1 MRGLVSIDQSGAF
14 TPLAAPLASGEV
26 VDVADIESFAALDAF
41 VSRDR
46 VVLRAA
52 SCSDGRVFGL
62 ARQLRRRGF
71 GGALVVE
78 ANLLPDQLPMATSS
92 GVDAIVISGAH
103 ALRCAE
109 PQWRLKAKGERFGYQ
124 RATARNLSSEVG

>member
-1 MRGLVSIDQSGAF
+1 MTFVSVDQSGAF
-14 TPLAAPLASGEV
+14 TPLAVPVACDDV
-26 VDVADIESFAALDAF
+26 VDVADIESFVALDAL
-41 VSRDR
+41 VGRDR
-46 VVLRAA
+46 VILRAA

-71 GGALVVE
+71 GGALYIE
-78 ANLLPDQLPMATSS
+78 ANLLPDQLPMAISS
-92 GVDAIVISGAH
+92 GVDAIVISEAH

-124 RATARNLSSEVG
+124 RATGRNLFRKAG

>member
-1 MRGLVSIDQSGAF
+1 MTSVSVDQSGVF
-14 TPLAAPLASGEV
+14 TPLSAPLAPDDV

-46 VVLRAA
+46 VILRAV

-71 GGALVVE
+71 AGVLLVE

-92 GVDAIVISGAH
+92 GVDVIVISEAH

-109 PQWRLKAKGERFGYQ
+109 PQWRLKAQGERFGYQ
-124 RATARNLSSEVG
+124 RATGRNLFRKAG

>member
-1 MRGLVSIDQSGAF
+1 MTSVSVDQSGAF
-14 TPLAAPLASGEV
+14 TPLALPVACDDV
-26 VDVADIESFAALDAF
+26 VDVADIESFAALDGL
-41 VSRDR
+41 VGRDR
-46 VVLRAA
+46 VILRAA

-71 GGALVVE
+71 DGALLVE

-92 GVDAIVISGAH
+92 GIDAIVISDAH

-109 PQWRLKAKGERFGYQ
+109 PQWRLKAQGERFGYQ
-124 RATARNLSSEVG
+124 RATGRSLFRQAG

>member
-1 MRGLVSIDQSGAF
+1 MTSVSVDQSGAF
-14 TPLAAPLASGEV
+14 TPMTAPLASDDV
-26 VDVADIESFAALDAF
+26 VDVADIESFAALDAL

-52 SCSDGRVFGL
+52 SCSDGRVFGV

-71 GGALVVE
+71 GGALVIE

-92 GVDAIVISGAH
+92 GVDAIVISEAH
-103 ALRCAE
+103 SLRCAE
-109 PQWRLKAKGERFGYQ
+109 PQWRLKVQGERFGYQ
-124 RATARNLSSEVG
+124 RATGRDLSSEVG

>member
-1 MRGLVSIDQSGAF
+1 MTSVSVDQSGVF
-14 TPLAAPLASGEV
+14 RPLAAPLVCNDV
-26 VDVADIESFAALDAF
+26 VDVADIENFAALDVF

-62 ARQLRRRGF
+62 ARQLRQRGF
-71 GGALVVE
+71 AGALLVE
-78 ANLLPDQLPMATSS
+78 ANLLPDQLPMAISS
-92 GVDAIVISGAH
+92 GVDAIVISEAH

-109 PQWRLKAKGERFGYQ
+109 PQWRLKAQGERFGYQ
-124 RATARNLSSEVG
+124 RATARNLSSDGR

>member
-1 MRGLVSIDQSGAF
+1 MTFVSVDQSGAF
-14 TPLAAPLASGEV
+14 TPVETPFVSDDV
-26 VDVADIESFAALDAF
+26 VDVADIESFGALETL
-41 VSRDR
+41 VGRDR

-71 GGALVVE
+71 GGALLVE

-92 GVDAIVISGAH
+92 GVDAIVISEAH

-109 PQWRLKAKGERFGYQ
+109 PQWRLKAQGERFGYQ
-124 RATARNLSSEVG
+124 HATARSLSSDVK

>member
-1 MRGLVSIDQSGAF
+1 MTSVSVDQSGAF
-14 TPLAAPLASGEV
+14 TPVAAPLASDDV
-26 VDVADIESFAALDAF
+26 VDVVSIESFGALDAL
-41 VSRDR
+41 VGRDR
-46 VVLRAA
+46 IVLRAA

-71 GGALVVE
+71 NGALVVE

-92 GVDAIVISGAH
+92 GIDAIVISENH

-109 PQWRLKAKGERFGYQ
+109 PQWRLKAQGERFGYQ
-124 RATARNLSSEVG
+124 HATARSLSSDVK

>member
-1 MRGLVSIDQSGAF
+1 MTCVSVDQLGVF
-14 TPLAAPLASGEV
+14 TPLAAPLACDDV
-26 VDVADIESFAALDAF
+26 VDVADIENFGALDAF

-46 VVLRAA
+46 VVFRAA

-71 GGALVVE
+71 AGALLIE

-92 GVDAIVISGAH
+92 GVDAIVISEAH
-103 ALRCAE
+103 SLRCAE
-109 PQWRLKAKGERFGYQ
+109 PQWRLKAQGERFGYQ
-124 RATARNLSSEVG
+124 RATGRNLSSEAG

>member
-1 MRGLVSIDQSGAF
+1 MTSVSVDQSGVF
-14 TPLAAPLASGEV
+14 TPLAASLASDDV
-26 VDVADIESFAALDAF
+26 VDVASIENFGALDAF
-41 VSRDR
+41 VGRDR

-71 GGALVVE
+71 GGALLVE

-92 GVDAIVISGAH
+92 GVDAIVITEAH
-103 ALRCAE
+103 ARRCAE
-109 PQWRLKAKGERFGYQ
+109 PQWRLKAQGERFGYQ
-124 RATARNLSSEVG
+124 RASARNLSGEAG

>member
-1 MRGLVSIDQSGAF
+1 MTSVSVDQSGAF
-14 TPLAAPLASGEV
+14 TPLAVPVACDDF
-26 VDVADIESFAALDAF
+26 VDVADIESFEALDAL
-41 VSRDR
+41 VGRDR

-52 SCSDGRVFGL
+52 SCSDGRVFVL

-71 GGALVVE
+71 DGVLLVE

-92 GVDAIVISGAH
+92 GVDAIVISEAH

-109 PQWRLKAKGERFGYQ
+109 PQWRLKAQGERFGYQ
-124 RATARNLSSEVG
+124 RATGRNLSSKEG

>member
-1 MRGLVSIDQSGAF
+1 MTFVSVDQSGAF
-14 TPLAAPLASGEV
+14 TPLAAPLASDDV
-26 VDVADIESFAALDAF
+26 VDVADIDSFAALDPLVA
-41 VSRDR
+41 RDR
-46 VVLRAA
+46 IVLRAE

-71 GGALVVE
+71 DGALVVE

-92 GVDAIVISGAH
+92 GIDAIVISENH

-109 PQWRLKAKGERFGYQ
+109 PQWRLKAQGERFGYQ
-124 RATARNLSSEVG
+124 RATGRSLLPRYL

>member
-1 MRGLVSIDQSGAF
+1 MTFVSVDQSGAF
-14 TPLAAPLASGEV
+14 TPLAAPLASDDV
-26 VDVADIESFAALDAF
+26 VDVADIDSFAALDPLAA
-41 VSRDR
+41 RDR
-46 VVLRAA
+46 IVLRTE

-71 GGALVVE
+71 GGALYIE
-78 ANLLPDQLPMATSS
+78 ANLLPDQLPMAISS
-92 GVDAIVISGAH
+92 GVDAIVISEAH

-124 RATARNLSSEVG
+124 RATGRNLFRKVG

>member
-1 MRGLVSIDQSGAF
+1 MTFVSVDQSGAF
-14 TPLAAPLASGEV
+14 TPLGAPLASDDV
-26 VDVADIESFAALDAF
+26 VDVADIDSFGALETL
-41 VSRDR
+41 VGRDR

-71 GGALVVE
+71 GGVLLVE

-92 GVDAIVISGAH
+92 GVDAIVISEAH

-109 PQWRLKAKGERFGYQ
+109 PQWRLKAQGERFGYQ
-124 RATARNLSSEVG
+124 RATGRNLSGEK

>member
-1 MRGLVSIDQSGAF
+1 MTSVSVDQSGVF
-14 TPLAAPLASGEV
+14 TPLASPLASDDV
-26 VDVADIESFAALDAF
+26 VDVADIDSFAALDVF

-46 VVLRAA
+46 VVLKAA

-92 GVDAIVISGAH
+92 GVDAIVISQTH

-109 PQWRLKAKGERFGYQ
+109 PQWRLKAQGERFGYQ
-124 RATARNLSSEVG
+124 RATGRNLSSEVG

>member
-1 MRGLVSIDQSGAF
+1 MTSVSVDQSGAF
-14 TPLAAPLASGEV
+14 TPVAAPLASDDV
-26 VDVADIESFAALDAF
+26 VDVVSIESFAALDAL
-41 VSRDR
+41 VGRDR
-46 VVLRAA
+46 IVLRAA

-71 GGALVVE
+71 GGALFIE
-78 ANLLPDQLPMATSS
+78 ANLLPDQLPMAISS
-92 GVDAIVISGAH
+92 GVDAIVISEAH

-124 RATARNLSSEVG
+124 RAAGRNLSSKEG

>member
-1 MRGLVSIDQSGAF
+1 MTSVSVDQSGAF
-14 TPLAAPLASGEV
+14 TPLAVPLASDDV
-26 VDVADIESFAALDAF
+26 VDVADIESFGGLDVL

-71 GGALVVE
+71 GGALLVE

-92 GVDAIVISGAH
+92 GIDAIVISDAH

-109 PQWRLKAKGERFGYQ
+109 PQWRLKAQGERFGYQ
-124 RATARNLSSEVG
+124 RAAGRSLLTRHL

>member
-1 MRGLVSIDQSGAF
+1 MTPVSVDQSGVF
-14 TPLAAPLASGEV
+14 TALAAPFSSDDV
-26 VDVADIESFAALDAF
+26 VDVAHIGSFGALDAL

-46 VVLRAA
+46 GVLRAA

-71 GGALVVE
+71 AGALFVE
-78 ANLLPDQLPMATSS
+78 ANLLPDQLPMATAS
-92 GVDAIVISGAH
+92 GVDAIVISEAH

-109 PQWRLKAKGERFGYQ
+109 PQWRLKARGERFGYQ
-124 RATARNLSSEVG
+124 HATARSLSSDVK

>member
-1 MRGLVSIDQSGAF
+1 MTSVSVDQSGVF
-14 TPLAAPLASGEV
+14 TPLAASLACDDV

-46 VVLRAA
+46 VVLKAA

-92 GVDAIVISGAH
+92 GVDAIVISEAH
-103 ALRCAE
+103 ALRCEE
-109 PQWRLKAKGERFGYQ
+109 PQWRLKAQGERFGYQ
-124 RATARNLSSEVG
+124 RATARNRSSEVG

>member
-1 MRGLVSIDQSGAF
+1 MISISVDQSGVF
-14 TPLAAPLASGEV
+14 TPLAAPLACDDV

-71 GGALVVE
+71 GGALLVE
-78 ANLLPDQLPMATSS
+78 ASLLPDQLPMATSS
-92 GVDAIVISGAH
+92 GVDTIVISQTH
-103 ALRCAE
+103 AQRCAE
-109 PQWRLKAKGERFGYQ
+109 PQWRLKAQGERFGYQ
-124 RATARNLSSEVG
+124 RATARNLSSDVG

>member
-1 MRGLVSIDQSGAF
+1 MTSVSVDQSGAF
-14 TPLAAPLASGEV
+14 APMAAPLASDDV
-26 VDVADIESFAALDAF
+26 IDVANIESFAALDAL

-46 VVLRAA
+46 VVLKAA

-71 GGALVVE
+71 GGVLLVE

-92 GVDAIVISGAH
+92 GVDAIVISEAH
-103 ALRCAE
+103 SLRCAE
-109 PQWRLKAKGERFGYQ
+109 PQWRLKALGERFGYQ
-124 RATARNLSSEVG
+124 RATGREISSEVG